1 MLKKI
6 FIISFSW
13 CTFYIISG
21 TILLFLNVIEAGGFI
36 PLVNPLALIFLS
48 YWFYLIA
55 TSIHIF
61 LNIKLS
67 LNKWLTACIGVFAVY
82 LIISIPLILDGDY
95 FEELDWKVILFLLT
109 HVILLIVFDKL
120 FEKIK
125 NSKVYKN
132 NLHK

>member
-1 MLKKI
+1 MLKRI

-36 PLVNPLALIFLS
+36 PLVNPLALFFLS

-55 TSIHIF
+55 TSIHIM

-67 LNKWLTACIGVFAVY
+67 LNKWLTASIGVFALY

-95 FEELDWKVILFLLT
+95 CPKREIDSW
-109 HVILLIVFDKL
+109 D
-120 FEKIK
+120 
-125 NSKVYKN
+125 
-132 NLHK
+132 

>member
-1 MLKKI
+1 MLKRI

-36 PLVNPLALIFLS
+36 PLVNPLALFFLS

-55 TSIHIF
+55 TSIHIM

-67 LNKWLTACIGVFAVY
+67 LNKWLTASIGVFALY

-109 HVILLIVFDKL
+109 HIILLIFFDKL
-120 FEKIK
+120 FEKVK
-125 NSKVYKN
+125 NSKFYKN